1 MPVTRQRYQE
11 GSLERVSRRNGP
23 DVWVFRWRELTL
35 DGVRIQRKKTIG
47 DVEQFPTESK
57 ARQSIES
64 LRAAINAD
72 APTGVMTFNQLWG
85 HFQKHELDSGVTERS
100 DTTVE
105 MYRAYLRCY
114 MLPRWKDVAIT
125 DVKAVAVED
134 CLRTLRGTG
143 GELLAPG
150 TKMKV
155 RNQMSCIFN
164 HAIRH
169 ELYERANP
177 IKAVRQ
183 GGKRLR
189 KPDVLTLDEMKAILA
204 RISSPLIRTAIL
216 VAAVTG
222 LRRSELR
229 GLKWEDI
236 DFVRL
241 WVRVERGVV
250 ERVLTRPR
258 VRRAARVCRCRRG

>member
-1 MPVTRQRYQE
+1 MGGIQGRIVPPARRVTGENHMQVTRQRYQE

-23 DVWVFRWRELTL
+23 DVWVYRWRELTL

-57 ARQSIES
+57 ARQSIQS

-72 APTGVMTFNQLWG
+72 APIGVMTFYQLWG

-105 MYRAYLRCY
+105 MYRAYLRSY
-114 MLPRWKDVAIT
+114 TLPKWKDVPIT
-125 DVKAVAVED
+125 DIKAVAVED
-134 CLRTLRGTG
+134 WLRTLRGTG

-189 KPDVLTLDEMKAILA
+189 KPDVLTLDE
-204 RISSPLIRTAIL
+204 
-216 VAAVTG
+216 
-222 LRRSELR
+222 
-229 GLKWEDI
+229 
-236 DFVRL
+236 
-241 WVRVERGVV
+241 
-250 ERVLTRPR
+250 
-258 VRRAARVCRCRRG
+258 